1 MYNPIFFCLKVNGG
15 GGLSTPRGRGFP
27 LSEEFLKLSS
37 FAGKGMSKN
46 DEEIETTLRTAA
58 LTRRDLLN
66 ALIFLVPFLWKR
78 KPSRS
83 QLDEAKV
90 WEIQKK

>member
-15 GGLSTPRGRGFP
+15 GGLSTPRGKGFP
-27 LSEEFLKLSS
+27 LSEEFRKLSS
-37 FAGKGMSKN
+37 FAGKGMSNN
-46 DEEIETTLRTAA
+46 DDEIETTLRTAA
-58 LTRRDLLN
+58 LIRRDFYN
-66 ALIFLVPFLWKR
+66 ALIILVPLLWKR

-90 WEIQKK
+90 WEI